1 MCRNLST
8 GAFFSLLAAFL
19 ILAQLPMTAIAQSLP
34 PANSA
39 QQWGVQGASPQSQP
53 ASHNDCTDD
62 AMIVFDGSTSMGNPG
77 YKEDIP
83 RIIEARKAMRQV
95 LPAITRLRKLGLIV
109 FGPGPKD
116 VCHNVDYR
124 LAPALG
130 NSSQIIGELDRLQPE
145 GNTPLTHAVEKAAN
159 LLDYRNRPAVVVLV
173 TDGDETCGGDPCKLA
188 ADLVKSGKAITVHVI
203 GFKGLHRYYKFPA
216 NDTGLKVYTQA
227 RCIADTTGGK
237 FITAQTTEELEAAL
251 KQTLGCPFVTGV
263 Y

>member
-1 MCRNLST
+1 MAGRFLA
-8 GAFFSLLAAFL
+8 GAFFGLLAAL
-19 ILAQLPMTAIAQSLP
+19 LLHAQVPNLAVAQSLP
-34 PANSA
+34 PADSPE
-39 QQWGVQGASPQSQP
+39 QWGVPRANPQTRL
-53 ASHNDCTDD
+53 ANVNDCTDD

-83 RIIEARKAMRQV
+83 RIIEARKAMREV
-95 LPAITRLRKLGLIV
+95 LPAITKLRKLGLII
-109 FGPGPKD
+109 FGPGPKEA
-116 VCHNVDYR
+116 CQNVDYR

-145 GNTPLTHAVEKAAN
+145 GNTPLTHAVEKAAD
-159 LLDYRNRPAVVVLV
+159 LLNYRTKPAVVVLV

-188 ADLVKSGKAITVHVI
+188 ADLVKAGKAITVHVI

>member
-1 MCRNLST
+1 MCLKFAA
-8 GAFFSLLAAFL
+8 GALTVLLAAFL
-19 ILAQLPMTAIAQSLP
+19 VHAPLPMAAFAQSFP
-34 PANSA
+34 PAQSA
-39 QQWGVQGASPQSQP
+39 EPSDAPGESPQSRL
-53 ASHNDCTDD
+53 ASTNDCTDD

-77 YKEDIP
+77 YKEEIP
-83 RIIEARKAMRQV
+83 RIIEARKAMRRV
-95 LPAITRLRKLGLIV
+95 LPELARLRKLGLIV
-109 FGPGPKD
+109 FGPGPRD
-116 VCHNVDYR
+116 ACQNVDYR

-130 NSSQIIGELDRLQPE
+130 NASRIIGELDLLEPE

-159 LLDYRNRPAVVVLV
+159 ILDYRRRPAVVVLV
-173 TDGDETCGGDPCKLA
+173 TDGDETCGADPCQVA
-188 ADLVKSGKAITVHVI
+188 ADLQKNAKALTVHVI

-216 NDTGLKVYTQA
+216 DDTGLTVYTQA